1 MSEILIKNG
10 LVVDNNQMRKADV
23 LIKDGLISKIEEK
36 IDAPCCCEGI
46 KVVDAT
52 GKIVMPGLIDAH
64 THYHLV
70 SRGTVTCDSFVQGS
84 RLAAFGGVT
93 TVVDFADHNKGM
105 GLVESANYR
114 LDEMRPGMAIDYT
127 IHQGVY
133 GHGYNNTI
141 GKQLEDLKK
150 MGIKTLKI
158 FTTYRN
164 TGYLI
169 ENQDDLLDLF
179 QNAKRL
185 GMMVCA
191 HCEFNPLIEEL
202 SDNWTGDFS
211 PASHAKLR
219 PAEAEGKA
227 IELFGGIALKAD
239 CPLYVVHV
247 SSECGMDA
255 VRKLREK
262 GLEVY
267 VETTPH
273 YLFLDRSYLEGA
285 DASLYVMT
293 PPLRDKTDN
302 VALQGAV
309 EAGEVQ
315 VIATDHCAFTR
326 EQKLSS
332 SDCRTIYPGIP
343 GTEEMFI
350 LLNTFRNHEVA
361 AGKTFPLTKLVE
373 LMSTNPAKL
382 FGLYPQKGSL
392 EVGTDADIC
401 IFDPEIKWTLQDD
414 NVHSASLYTPYRG
427 FEVQGKAVMTILR
440 GQIIMEGENY
450 YGKPGEGH
458 FLKQC

>member
-10 LVVDNNQMRKADV
+10 LVVDSEQMRKADV

-36 IDAPCCCEGI
+36 IDPSTENKDI
-46 KVVDAT
+46 KIVDAQ
-52 GKIVMPGLIDAH
+52 GKVVMPGLIDAH

-179 QNAKRL
+179 KNAKRL

-202 SDNWTGDFS
+202 SDNWKGDFS

-227 IELFGGIALKAD
+227 IELFGGIALKAN

-247 SSECGMDA
+247 SSQSGLEA
-255 VRKLREK
+255 VRSLRKK

-273 YLFLDRSYLEGA
+273 YLFLDKSYLEGP

-293 PPLRDKTDN
+293 PPLRDKSDN

-350 LLNTFRNHEVA
+350 LLSTFSQKE
-361 AGKTFPLTKLVE
+361 GKKLPLTKLVE

-382 FGLYPQKGSL
+382 FGIYPQKGSL

-401 IFDPEIKWTLQDD
+401 IFDPDIKWTLEDN

-427 FEVQGKAVMTILR
+427 FKVQGKAVMTILR
-440 GQIIMEGENY
+440 GQIIMEGQNY

>member
-10 LVVDNNQMRKADV
+10 LVVDSEQMRKADV

-36 IDAPCCCEGI
+36 IDPSIENKDI
-46 KVVDAT
+46 KIVDAQ
-52 GKIVMPGLIDAH
+52 GKVVMPGLIDAH

-133 GHGYNNTI
+133 GHGYNSTI

-179 QNAKRL
+179 KNAKRL

-202 SDNWTGDFS
+202 SDNWKGDFS

-227 IELFGGIALKAD
+227 IELFGGIALKAN

-247 SSECGMDA
+247 SSQSGLEA
-255 VRKLREK
+255 VRSLRKK

-273 YLFLDRSYLEGA
+273 YLFLDKSYLEGP

-293 PPLRDKTDN
+293 PPLRDKSDN

-350 LLNTFRNHEVA
+350 LLNTFSQKE
-361 AGKTFPLTKLVE
+361 GKKLPLTKLVE

-382 FGLYPQKGSL
+382 FGIYPQKGSL

-401 IFDPEIKWTLQDD
+401 IFDPDIKWTLEDN

-427 FEVQGKAVMTILR
+427 FKVQGKAVMTILR
-440 GQIIMEGENY
+440 GQIIMEGQNY

>member
-10 LVVDNNQMRKADV
+10 LVVDSEQMRKADV

-36 IDAPCCCEGI
+36 IDPSIENKDI
-46 KVVDAT
+46 KIVDAQ
-52 GKIVMPGLIDAH
+52 GKVVMPGLIDAH

-133 GHGYNNTI
+133 GHGYNSTI

-179 QNAKRL
+179 KNAKRL

-202 SDNWTGDFS
+202 SDNWKGDFS

-227 IELFGGIALKAD
+227 IELFGGIALKAN

-247 SSECGMDA
+247 SSQSGLEA
-255 VRKLREK
+255 VRSLRKK

-273 YLFLDRSYLEGA
+273 YLFLDKSYLEGP

-293 PPLRDKTDN
+293 PPLRDKSDN

-350 LLNTFRNHEVA
+350 LLNTFSQKE
-361 AGKTFPLTKLVE
+361 GKKLPLTKLVE

-382 FGLYPQKGSL
+382 FGIYPQKGSL

-401 IFDPEIKWTLQDD
+401 IFDPEIKWTLEDN

-427 FEVQGKAVMTILR
+427 FKVQGKAVMTILR
-440 GQIIMEGENY
+440 GQIIMEGQNY

-458 FLKQC
+458 FLKQG

>member
-10 LVVDNNQMRKADV
+10 LVVDSEHMRKADV

-36 IDAPCCCEGI
+36 IEPSTENKDI
-46 KVVDAT
+46 KIVDAQ
-52 GKIVMPGLIDAH
+52 GKVVMPGLIDAH

-179 QNAKRL
+179 KNAKRL

-202 SDNWTGDFS
+202 SDNWKGDFS

-227 IELFGGIALKAD
+227 IELFGGIALKAN

-247 SSECGMDA
+247 SSQCGLEA
-255 VRKLREK
+255 VRSLRKK

-273 YLFLDRSYLEGA
+273 YLFLDKSYLEGP

-293 PPLRDKTDN
+293 PPLRDKSDN

-350 LLNTFRNHEVA
+350 LLNTFSQKE
-361 AGKTFPLTKLVE
+361 GKKLPLTKLVE

-382 FGLYPQKGSL
+382 FGIYPQKGSL

-401 IFDPEIKWTLQDD
+401 IFDPDIKWTLEDN

-427 FEVQGKAVMTILR
+427 FKVQGKAVMTILR
-440 GQIIMEGENY
+440 GQIIMEGQNY